1 MKQLHD
7 KQLVII
13 LSVEGYNTCQVLVGN
28 GSSVDIMYMTA
39 SQQMKIDLK
48 RLHPFKS
55 PLVGFIEDQVYQKE
69 IISLS
74 IIAGIYPAQVTK
86 SIDFLIIYC
95 SLSYN
100 VISG

>member
-1 MKQLHD
+1 VKQLHD
-7 KQLVII
+7 KPLVII

-55 PLVGFIEDQVYQKE
+55 PLVGFIEDRVYQKE
-69 IISLS
+69 IISLL

-86 SIDFLIIYC
+86 GIDFLIIYC